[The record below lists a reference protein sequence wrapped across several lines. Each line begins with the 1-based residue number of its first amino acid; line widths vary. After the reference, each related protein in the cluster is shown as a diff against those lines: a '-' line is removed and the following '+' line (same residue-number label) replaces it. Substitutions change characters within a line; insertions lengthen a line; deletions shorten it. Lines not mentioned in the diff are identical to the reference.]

1 MLRPLRAWGRRE
13 GRNRRDVEG
22 EGERES
28 RVRTLSEA
36 SRERLGRLLSHPE
49 KLAEYEKITGEEPVA
64 GHSPTW
70 AAYVMAGTA
79 EHAVWNPTGTREVKE
94 LREASEHMESETAP
108 KAAFLLSLKGLPRTN
123 AVTGGAPAKAEAGE
137 EPRVALIDSFRPSVK
152 QMQFL
157 EVIARDR
164 FVLYGGAMG
173 GGKSYILRWWLVWY
187 LIDLWKQGIRGAQV
201 GLFCEDYPALEDRQI
216 SKIEREFPA
225 ELGRL
230 RRGSSR
236 EFVLRPELGGGRIAF
251 RNLDDPS
258 KYQSAEF
265 AAIAVDEL
273 TKNGRDMF
281 DFLRTRLRWPGV
293 ALPRFA
299 AATNPGGRG
308 HGWVK
313 ALWVDRKFPRE
324 LAPLADEFAFVP
336 ARAEDNPHLT
346 ESYYEELKTL
356 PPELAKAYAEGR
368 WDIFAGQFFD
378 VFDPARHVVRAE
390 EIRLE
395 SWWPR
400 WVSIDWGFAHNSAVY
415 WHADSGETVYTY
427 RELVANRLTPRE
439 LAFRIAERCE
449 GEKIEA
455 IHLSHDAFA
464 RRTEEKTAALQ
475 MADVLRERKLP
486 EPTPADTDRKGGWM
500 LMYQMLREGKW
511 KIADSCSA
519 LVATIPVLVR
529 DDQDIEDV
537 AKMDGDDP
545 ADAARY
551 GLKGRFGSVR
561 KPLEERLAERVTSE
575 DPTLRALQARW
586 ALAEERQE
594 GNFQRGSAGLAR
606 ARRRRVAPSQQ
617 R

>member
-1 MLRPLRAWGRRE
+1 MDA
-13 GRNRRDVEG
+13 
-22 EGERES
+22 
-28 RVRTLSEA
+28 
-36 SRERLGRLLSHPE
+36 
-49 KLAEYEKITGEEPVA
+49 A
-64 GHSPTW
+64 G
-70 AAYVMAGTA
+70 MAK
-79 EHAVWNPTGTREVKE
+79 VDLVQW
-94 LREASEHMESETAP
+94 
-108 KAAFLLSLKGLPRTN
+108 
-123 AVTGGAPAKAEAGE
+123 
-137 EPRVALIDSFRPSVK
+137 FRPSAK
-152 QMQFL
+152 QVQFL
-157 EVIARDR
+157 EAIAKHR

-173 GGKSYILRWWLVWY
+173 GGKSYILRWWLVCY
-187 LIDLWKQGIRGAQV
+187 LYDLHLQGIDGAQV

-225 ELGRL
+225 EVGRL

-299 AATNPGGRG
+299 GATNPGGRG

-313 ALWVDRKFPRE
+313 GLWVDRKFPRE
-324 LAPLADEFAFVP
+324 LKPLADEFAFVP
-336 ARAEDNPHLT
+336 ARAEDNPHLA

-415 WHADSGETVYTY
+415 WHADSGDTVYTY

-455 IHLSHDAFA
+455 IYLSHDAFA
-464 RRTEEKTAALQ
+464 RKTEEKTAALQ
-475 MADVLRERKLP
+475 MGDVLRERKLP

-511 KIADSCSA
+511 EIGDSCPA
-519 LVATIPVLVR
+519 LISTIPVLVR

-537 AKMDGDDP
+537 AKVDGDDP

-551 GLKGRFGSVR
+551 GLKGRFGRVK
-561 KPLEERLAERVTSE
+561 KPFEERLAERVTST
-575 DPTLRALQARW
+575 DPTLRALQARK
-586 ALAEERQE
+586 AIAEEER
-594 GNFQRGSAGLAR
+594 GGTLQRAMGGV
-606 ARRRRVAPSQQ
+606 RRPRRWVVPSQQ
-617 R
+617 S